1 MAAWLGLVVTHA
13 RLFAKLDAELSVA
26 HGLSL
31 EDYEVLAHLSESPG
45 GARRMAELAQCC
57 LVSPSGLTRR
67 LDGLVSR
74 GLVCRRS
81 CPSDRRG
88 SFAVLTE
95 AGAKRLSEA
104 APTHVGGVRHHL
116 IDRLSRA
123 ELAVLTTAL
132 GRVAA
137 ELA

>member
-1 MAAWLGLVVTHA
+1 MAAWLGLIVTHA
-13 RLFAKLDAELSVA
+13 RLFAKLDEELSVA

-31 EDYEVLAHLSESPG
+31 DDYEVLAHLSEAPD
-45 GARRMAELAQCC
+45 GARRMAELAHCC

-88 SFAVLTE
+88 SLAVLTE
-95 AGAKRLSEA
+95 AGSQRLSEA
-104 APTHVGGVRHHL
+104 APTHAGGVRHHF
-116 IDRLSRA
+116 IDRLSRD
-123 ELAVLTTAL
+123 ELVVLASAL

-137 ELA
+137 ELG